1 MHHTFLVWRIA
12 DKLKKSKSSVSILVL
27 SIRTHYKS
35 IGFKNQKL
43 VKYCLC
49 YPNLEADFCSG
60 GRYGLERINAGGQA
74 DANTASTPA
83 ILGNLVSGIDCYFE
97 FLEG

>member
-1 MHHTFLVWRIA
+1 MNNYFYA
-12 DKLKKSKSSVSILVL
+12 ML
-27 SIRTHYKS
+27 S
-35 IGFKNQKL
+35 L
-43 VKYCLC
+43 
-49 YPNLEADFCSG
+49 NLIFVSG
-60 GRYGLERINAGGQA
+60 GRYGLEGVNAGSQA